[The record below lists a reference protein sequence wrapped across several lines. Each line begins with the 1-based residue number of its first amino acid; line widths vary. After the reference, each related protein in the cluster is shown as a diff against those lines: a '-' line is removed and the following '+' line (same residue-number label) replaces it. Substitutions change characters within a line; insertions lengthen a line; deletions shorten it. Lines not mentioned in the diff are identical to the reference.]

1 MSDLSKKFVI
11 KLALD
16 WAVSALRKLA
26 EMLEEMNEDEVASK
40 VDDIRAQLI
49 ATVKDNVKS

>member
-1 MSDLSKKFVI
+1 MADLSKKFVI

-26 EMLEEMNEDEVASK
+26 ELLEGMNEDDVARR
-40 VDDIRAQLI
+40 VDEIRGQLVD
-49 ATVKDNVKS
+49 TVKGRTA